1 MFIYGI
7 YGNLI
12 LVVTTHNLAK
22 YTHTKSLKFGWI
34 IQTRIFDSVPAEHD
48 KTQYNCFQPLFKM
61 ST

>member
-22 YTHTKSLKFGWI
+22 YTHTKSIKFGWI
-34 IQTRIFDSVPAEHD
+34 I
-48 KTQYNCFQPLFKM
+48 
-61 ST
+61 

>member
-22 YTHTKSLKFGWI
+22 YTYNKSIKFGWI
-34 IQTRIFDSVPAEHD
+34 I
-48 KTQYNCFQPLFKM
+48 
-61 ST
+61 

>member
-22 YTHTKSLKFGWI
+22 YTHQKYKVWLDHLDQDI
-34 IQTRIFDSVPAEHD
+34 
-48 KTQYNCFQPLFKM
+48 
-61 ST
+61 